1 MKTLLHRRRHSL
13 IAKLAERKIDSLLV
27 TRPANWY
34 YLAGFTGES
43 VSLVVSQK
51 GTSLITDSRFMVQG
65 RAEMSGIRILQQKGS
80 LFESVGQFLKDSR
93 FRRVGFD
100 PTQVTVGQL
109 QSLRKAAGPRVRW
122 IPAVGRVEV
131 LRMCKDAAELAQMR
145 RAAILAGEV
154 VQQAIGL
161 LKPGIREFE
170 VGAEIEYQMRKKG
183 ASGPAFETI
192 VAFGERAALPH
203 ARPTAKRLRKNELV
217 VLDLGVILGRYCS
230 DITRTVYLGRAP
242 KRIRTWY
249 QAVLEA
255 QRAAIAAANSGVA
268 CGDVDRAARQDLAGC
283 NLDHLFVHSTG
294 HGLGLEVHED
304 PRVARG
310 QKWRLEPGNVITIE
324 PGVYLA
330 GTGGIRIE
338 DDVAVHADRTEIMT
352 RAPRALIE
360 IESRH
365 ETQKAQQI
373 QPVVCQSG
381 NSADR
386 TAPSVHDGAQSRR
399 V

>member
-13 IAKLAERKIDSLLV
+13 ISNFSEKKIDALLV

-43 VSLVVSQK
+43 GALVVSQK
-51 GTSLITDSRFMVQG
+51 GTSLITDSRFMLQG
-65 RAEMSGIRILQQKGS
+65 RAEISGIRILQQKGS

-100 PTQVTVGQL
+100 PSQVTVGQL
-109 QSLRKAAGPRVRW
+109 QSLRKAAGARVRW
-122 IPAVGRVEV
+122 IPAVGRVEG
-131 LRMCKDAAELAQMR
+131 LRMRKDAAELAQMR
-145 RAAILAGEV
+145 RAAILASEV

-161 LKPGIREFE
+161 LKPGIREHE

-217 VLDLGVILGRYCS
+217 VLDLGVILGHYCS
-230 DITRTVYLGRAP
+230 DITRTVYVGRAP

-249 QAVLEA
+249 
-255 QRAAIAAANSGVA
+255 
-268 CGDVDRAARQDLAGC
+268 
-283 NLDHLFVHSTG
+283 VHSTG

-330 GTGGIRIE
+330 GIGGIRIE
-338 DDVAVHADRTEIMT
+338 DDVAVHADRTEVLT
-352 RAPRALIE
+352 RAPRDLIE
-360 IESRH
+360 I
-365 ETQKAQQI
+365 
-373 QPVVCQSG
+373 
-381 NSADR
+381 
-386 TAPSVHDGAQSRR
+386 
-399 V
+399 